1 MMKVISATLFYGI
14 WLPLCLLLVGGVM
27 LWAVL
32 YTGFTYI
39 IGMGWGLWL
48 AILLFGFYILFPLFA
63 LHQTYTNPNN
73 FNKFGEDFNLEK
85 AQERIKQHQEEQK
98 KYWKKHSK
106 EHKVTTWK
114 DRPQTH

>member
-1 MMKVISATLFYGI
+1 MGKFIFNVLFYTI
-14 WLPLCLLLVGGVM
+14 WLPICLLLVGGVM
-27 LWAVL
+27 LWAIL
-32 YTGFTYI
+32 RTGFNYI

-48 AILLFGFYILFPLFA
+48 AIIVASFYILFPLFA

-114 DRPQTH
+114 DRPQSN